1 MYNPGVGS
9 PGRQYRD
16 SWLNQSV
23 TSIREWATI
32 SNLTGLVG
40 ALVAIYCLLLLPTT
54 NYWNIRL
61 PLYLAI
67 AVWTILRPRVA
78 LYLLPIAIPWG
89 SLDSFNLGGLSL
101 NSADILVA
109 LLSASWLMGFVLR
122 RFMGQGET
130 SSGTL
135 DREGFNLPRYL
146 AIAMVLLL
154 LAMLIS
160 MPTAFNLSSSI
171 KELSEWLEALV
182 VLLLGAQYIRTCRQL
197 WMLVT
202 IIILAAVSQALLGF
216 AQAFLNLGPDAFVR
230 DAGLR
235 VYGTFGQPNPYAGY
249 INTGLCITV
258 ALALLARGWA
268 IQFLAA
274 GATGLLALALY
285 LSQSRGGEIAI
296 TVALLL
302 IVTMGLPQLHPLLKL
317 GGIGILG
324 VVAAYLAGLLPD
336 SLLAPMLRTLGL
348 TSISLTLP
356 SKQDFS
362 TAERLAHWI
371 AGIRMFQDHPFTG
384 VGIGNYP
391 DAYPHYF
398 ITIFVNPLGH
408 AHNYYINIAAEAG
421 IFGLV
426 TFLLFLSAA
435 FVAGARSYQA
445 INRQYAQNWK
455 LRSGSLSHPASKKI
469 KPSPGLLFSRPTL
482 LTDALKRVPTKLRP
496 AATNGLKKMLTND
509 RALAVGLLASLLSV
523 CVHNVVDNLYVHGMT
538 ILFSLLL
545 VLLIRLEEMTL

>member
-1 MYNPGVGS
+1 MYNPGAAE
-9 PGRQYRD
+9 PGRQKYAL
-16 SWLNQSV
+16 WLNQSV
-23 TSIREWATI
+23 TGIREWVTI

-40 ALVAIYCLLLLPTT
+40 ALLALCCLLLLPNA

-61 PLYLAI
+61 PLYLVLAI
-67 AVWTILRPRVA
+67 WTILRPRVA

-89 SLDSFNLGGLSL
+89 SLDSLNLGGLNL
-101 NSADILVA
+101 DGADILVG
-109 LLSASWLMGFVLR
+109 LLLASWLMGFALR
-122 RFMGQGET
+122 RFVMPGDTHVG
-130 SSGTL
+130 SL
-135 DREGFNLPRYL
+135 DREKFNLPRYL
-146 AIAMVLLL
+146 AIAMALLL

-171 KELSEWLEALV
+171 KELSKWLEALV
-182 VLLLGAQYIRTCRQL
+182 VLLLGAQYIRTRRQL
-197 WMLVT
+197 WTLVT
-202 IIILAAVSQALLGF
+202 IIILAAISQAFLGY
-216 AQAFLNLGPDAFVR
+216 AQAFLNLGPAAFIR

-249 INTGLCITV
+249 INMGLCITIV
-258 ALALLARGWA
+258 LALLARGWA
-268 IQFLAA
+268 IQCLTAC
-274 GATGLLALALY
+274 ATGLLALALY

-296 TVALLL
+296 TAALFL
-302 IVTMGLPQLHPLLKL
+302 IVLVGLPQLHPLLKL
-317 GGIGILG
+317 GGIGALG
-324 VVAAYLAGLLPD
+324 VIAAYLAGLLPD
-336 SLLAPMLRTLGL
+336 SLLTPILRTLGL

-426 TFLLFLSAA
+426 TFLLFLTAA
-435 FVAGARSYQA
+435 FVAAARSYRS
-445 INRQYAQNWK
+445 INRKYVQAK
-455 LRSGSLSHPASKKI
+455 KSRIASPSSSSSKKAL
-469 KPSPGLLFSRPTL
+469 PSFS
-482 LTDALKRVPTKLRP
+482 LT
-496 AATNGLKKMLTND
+496 KMLTND
-509 RALAVGLLASLLSV
+509 RALAVGLLASLFSV
-523 CVHNVVDNLYVHGMT
+523 CVHNMVDNLYVHSMT

-545 VLLIRLEEMTL
+545 VLVIRLEEMTLHTDHTGGQFDYQ

>member
-1 MYNPGVGS
+1 MYNPGVGE
-9 PGRQYRD
+9 PGRQNHA
-16 SWLNQSV
+16 SWLNQSI
-23 TSIREWATI
+23 TGIREWATM
-32 SNLTGLVG
+32 SNLTGLIG
-40 ALVAIYCLLLLPTT
+40 ALVAIFCLLLLPNT

-61 PLYLAI
+61 PLYLVIAI
-67 AVWTILRPRVA
+67 WTILRPRVA

-89 SLDSFNLGGLSL
+89 SLDSFNLGGLNL

-109 LLSASWLMGFVLR
+109 LLAASWLMGFALR
-122 RFMGQGET
+122 RFVEQGDA
-130 SSGTL
+130 SAGPL

-160 MPTAFNLSSSI
+160 MPTAFNLSSSL
-171 KELSEWLEALV
+171 KELSKWLEAAV
-182 VLLLGAQYIRTCRQL
+182 ILLLGAQYIRTRRQV
-197 WMLVT
+197 WILVT
-202 IIILAAVSQALLGF
+202 IIILAAVSQALLGY
-216 AQAFLNLGPDAFVR
+216 AQAFLNLGPEAFVR

-249 INTGLCITV
+249 INMGLSITA

-268 IQFLAA
+268 IQGLAA
-274 GATGLLALALY
+274 CATVLLALALY

-296 TVALLL
+296 TAALFL
-302 IVTMGLPQLHPLLKL
+302 IAVVGLPHLHRLVKL
-317 GGIGILG
+317 GGIGVLG
-324 VVAAYLAGLLPD
+324 VAAAYLAGLLPD
-336 SLLAPMLRTLGL
+336 SLLAPILRTLGL
-348 TSISLTLP
+348 TSISLSLP

-384 VGIGNYP
+384 VGIGNYA

-426 TFLLFLSAA
+426 TFLLFLTAV
-435 FVAGARSYQA
+435 FIAGARSYQA
-445 INRQYAQNWK
+445 INRKYVQVKQS
-455 LRSGSLSHPASKKI
+455 RIASSSNPTPKKVL
-469 KPSPGLLFSRPTL
+469 PFPDLP
-482 LTDALKRVPTKLRP
+482 
-496 AATNGLKKMLTND
+496 KMLTND
-509 RALAVGLLASLLSV
+509 RALAVGLLAALLSV
-523 CVHNVVDNLYVHGMT
+523 CVHNMVDNLYVHSMT

-545 VLLIRLEEMTL
+545 VLVIRLEEMISHTDNSGGQFAYQ

>member
-1 MYNPGVGS
+1 MYNPGVGE

-16 SWLNQSV
+16 SWLNRGV
-23 TSIREWATI
+23 TGIREWATT
-32 SNLTGLVG
+32 SNLTGLTG
-40 ALVAIYCLLLLPTT
+40 ALVAICCLLLLPNT

-61 PLYLAI
+61 PLYLVI
-67 AVWTILRPRVA
+67 AVWTIVRPRVA

-89 SLDSFNLGGLSL
+89 SLDSFNLGGLNL

-109 LLSASWLMGFVLR
+109 LLSASWLMGFALR
-122 RFMGQGET
+122 RFVGQGET
-130 SSGTL
+130 GIGPL
-135 DREGFNLPRYL
+135 DREGLNLPRYL

-154 LAMLIS
+154 LAMLVS
-160 MPTAFNLSSSI
+160 MPTAFNLSSSV
-171 KELSEWLEALV
+171 KELSKWLEAVV
-182 VLLLGAQYIRTCRQL
+182 VLLLGAQYIRTRRQL
-197 WMLVT
+197 WTLVT
-202 IIILAAVSQALLGF
+202 IVILAAVSQALLGF
-216 AQAFLNLGPDAFVR
+216 AQAFLNLGPEAFVR

-249 INTGLCITV
+249 INMGLCITV

-268 IQFLAA
+268 IQPLAA
-274 GATGLLALALY
+274 GASGLLALALY

-302 IVTMGLPQLHPLLKL
+302 IVTVGLPQLHPLLKL
-317 GGIGILG
+317 GGIGGLG
-324 VVAAYLAGLLPD
+324 IAAAYLAGLLPD
-336 SLLAPMLRTLGL
+336 SLLTPILRTLGL

-391 DAYPHYF
+391 DAYSHYF

-426 TFLLFLSAA
+426 TFLLFLIAA

-445 INRQYAQNWK
+445 INRQYVQNCK
-455 LRSGSLSHPASKKI
+455 SRSTASSPSASKKI
-469 KPSPGLLFSRPTL
+469 MPSPGW
-482 LTDALKRVPTKLRP
+482 
-496 AATNGLKKMLTND
+496 KKMLAND
-509 RALAVGLLASLLSV
+509 RALAAGLLAALLSV
-523 CVHNVVDNLYVHGMT
+523 CVHNMVDNLYVHSMT

-545 VLLIRLEEMTL
+545 VLLIRLEEMTSPIDNSGGQFDYQ